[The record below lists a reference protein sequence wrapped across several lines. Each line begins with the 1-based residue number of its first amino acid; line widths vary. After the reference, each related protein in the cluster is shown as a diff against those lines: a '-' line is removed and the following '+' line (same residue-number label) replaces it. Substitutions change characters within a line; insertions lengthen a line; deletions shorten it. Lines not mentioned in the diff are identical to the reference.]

1 MDLGTNSTAVA
12 THVNVYQNII
22 SRMAEDSRNLKAWCV
37 TLVSAVAITS
47 LSVDGKSW
55 IVYLLISTFCLL
67 DSYYLAQERAF
78 RDSYNEFIDNLH
90 RNVLSSSDIYV
101 IKRQNINF
109 LYYIKALLS
118 LSEIVFYSYISLGM
132 FLFISKFGQ

>member
-1 MDLGTNSTAVA
+1 MDLGINSTAVA

-47 LSVDGKSW
+47 LSVDGMSW

-90 RNVLSSSDIYV
+90 RHVLSSSDIYV